1 MAIDYLN
8 VEQVWAEVESSALY
22 IATDGTA
29 PAPLVQQ
36 AYDRGAPIMIEGEP
50 GSGKT
55 ETAELIYLGGSCADQ
70 PFIRISCDVLTD
82 RAWTQLLKSHE
93 SPLYRNGATLFFDA
107 LHGLSARRARELLT
121 VVNDSAACERCHV
134 IFAGNDVPGGG
145 ECDAV
150 ALYAERLSCAVCM
163 TTPLRNLEDVATCA
177 ERYLRYLA
185 RAFGVDAPH
194 VSRAAADLLEA
205 YAWPRNFLQLR
216 EVCERAFILAADSD
230 VNEEVVREVLAQEGV
245 IRSVAFSTPRSDTD
259 LYVLRPLAEIEC
271 DIARMVVN
279 YLGGNKTRAA
289 EVLGISRT
297 TLWRLLKDKA

>member
-1 MAIDYLN
+1 MAIDYLGA
-8 VEQVWAEVESSALY
+8 EQVRTEIESSVLY
-22 IATDGTA
+22 VATDGMA
-29 PAPLVQQ
+29 PAPLVQK

-55 ETAELIYLGGSCADQ
+55 ETAELIYLGGSYTDQ

-82 RAWTQLLKSHE
+82 RAWTHLLKSHE

-107 LHGLSARRARELLT
+107 LHGLSARRVRELLT
-121 VVNDSAACERCHV
+121 VIGDSAACERCHV

-145 ECDAV
+145 ECDTV
-150 ALYAERLSCAVCM
+150 ALYADRLSCAVCM
-163 TTPLRNLEDVATCA
+163 TTPLRNRDDVVPCA

-185 RAFGVDAPH
+185 RAFGVGAPRI
-194 VSRAAADLLEA
+194 SDGAAALLKA

-216 EVCERAFILAADSD
+216 EVCERSFILAADSD
-230 VNEEVVREVLAQEGV
+230 VSEETVREVLAQEGV

-271 DIARMVVN
+271 DIARMVVD

-297 TLWRLLKDKA
+297 TLWRLLKDGS